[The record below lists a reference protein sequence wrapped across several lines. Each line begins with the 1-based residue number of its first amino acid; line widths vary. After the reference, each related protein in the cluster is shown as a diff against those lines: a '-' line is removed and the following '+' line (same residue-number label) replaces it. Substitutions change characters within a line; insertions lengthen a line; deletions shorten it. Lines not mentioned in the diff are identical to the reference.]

1 MVFNLIDMD
10 NWERKEF
17 YNHYINEVRCS
28 YSATVNIDITNLKG
42 QKLYPAMIWLL
53 TETVNKMPEF
63 RTALTEKGLGIY
75 DKMNPAYTVFNKDN
89 KSFSVIWTEFN
100 SDYHEFLKLYE
111 ADVAKFSLS
120 IKLSPKTEKP
130 INTFDISMVPWFTF
144 SSFNINVFGDGK
156 YLLPIFTMGKFFD
169 EDRKRILPLAIQVH
183 HAVCDGYHVGRFIE
197 LLQEKIDS
205 FYT

>member
-89 KSFSVIWTEFN
+89 ISFSVIWTEFN

-120 IKLSPKTEKP
+120 VKLAPK
-130 INTFDISMVPWFTF
+130 N
-144 SSFNINVFGDGK
+144 
-156 YLLPIFTMGKFFD
+156 
-169 EDRKRILPLAIQVH
+169 
-183 HAVCDGYHVGRFIE
+183 
-197 LLQEKIDS
+197 
-205 FYT
+205 

>member
-1 MVFNLIDMD
+1 MVFNLIDME
-10 NWERKEF
+10 NWERQEF

-75 DKMNPAYTVFNKDN
+75 DKMNPSYTVFNKDN

-100 SDYHEFLKLYE
+100 SDYHEFLKSYE

-120 IKLSPKTEKP
+120 VELAPKTDKP

-169 EDRKRILPLAIQVH
+169 ENGKRILPLAIQVH